1 MPDQPSKA
9 SLAEFNEICAADA
22 NFLEIYDF
30 QVEEIAYGAAT
41 VRLPYD
47 PKHVRPGPTVSG
59 PAMMAIG
66 DYTIWVAVI
75 GAYGVMAKMAVTTS
89 LNINLL
95 RAAGLNDLV
104 CEAKVLKSGK
114 RLAVGDASIYAGG
127 VDGPV
132 AHVTAT
138 YSIPPA

>member
-1 MPDQPSKA
+1 MAQQPSKA
-9 SLAEFNEICAADA
+9 SLTEFNEICAADA

-30 QVEEIAYGAAT
+30 QVEEIAYGDAT
-41 VRLPYD
+41 VRLPYAS
-47 PKHVRPGPTVSG
+47 KHVRPGPTVSG

-95 RAAGLNDLV
+95 RAAGLND
-104 CEAKVLKSGK
+104 
-114 RLAVGDASIYAGG
+114 
-127 VDGPV
+127 
-132 AHVTAT
+132 
-138 YSIPPA
+138 

>member
-1 MPDQPSKA
+1 MTEPAPKA
-9 SLAEFNEICAADA
+9 TLAEFNEVCAADA
-22 NFLEIYDF
+22 DFLEVFDF
-30 QVEEIAYGAAT
+30 RVETLGHGAAT
-41 VRLPYD
+41 FRLPFD
-47 PKHVRPGPTVSG
+47 PKHVQPGPTVSG

-66 DYTIWVAVI
+66 DYAIWVAVV

-104 CEAKVLKSGK
+104 CEARVFKAGK
-114 RLAVGDASIYAGG
+114 RLAVGEGTITADG

>member
-1 MPDQPSKA
+1 MPEQPSKA
-9 SLAEFNEICAADA
+9 TLAEFNEICAAEAD
-22 NFLEIYDF
+22 FLAVYDF
-30 QVEEIAYGAAT
+30 QVEKIDYADAM

-47 PKHVRPGPTVSG
+47 AKHVRPGPTVSG

-66 DYTIWVAVI
+66 DYAIWVAVV
-75 GAYGVMAKMAVTTS
+75 GAYGVKAKMAVTTS
-89 LNINLL
+89 LNVNFL

-104 CEAKVLKSGK
+104 CEARVIKPGK
-114 RLAVGDASIYAGG
+114 RLAVGEGIVYAQG

-138 YSIPPA
+138 YSIPPD

>member
-9 SLAEFNEICAADA
+9 NLAEFNEICAADA

-30 QVEEIAYGAAT
+30 RVEEIAYGAAT

-66 DYTIWVAVI
+66 DYTIWVAVV

-114 RLAVGDASIYAGG
+114 RLAVGEATIYAGD
-127 VDGPV
+127 VEGPV

>member
-1 MPDQPSKA
+1 MAQQLSKA
-9 SLAEFNEICAADA
+9 SLTEFNEICAADA

-30 QVEEIAYGAAT
+30 QVEEIAYGDAT

-47 PKHVRPGPTVSG
+47 SKHVRPGPTVSG

-104 CEAKVLKSGK
+104 CQAKVLKAGN
-114 RLAVGDASIYAGG
+114 RLAVGEATIYADG
-127 VDGPV
+127 VEGPV

-138 YSIPPA
+138 YSIRPT